1 MNPSLWLLGLSLV
14 CANLLTLPLAAL
26 ANSGHE
32 EPKKEEHGAPKE
44 EHGAKKEE
52 HGAPKEEHGA
62 KKEEHGAP
70 KEEHGAKKEEHGAPK
85 EEHGGGHGKEEKKA
99 ERPKRTFEGIEP
111 LFYLDEKRRPFAEPF
126 HKREEEEFFLC
137 RANVG
142 EWYRAMNAEDFNIL
156 AEKNGLNKISGS
168 TCALHLIPS
177 KKGKKLP
184 YLLLEFYANSDLM
197 RECILTEE
205 CSEVR
210 TIIMYIKDKTLYRNF
225 IITDAHKHVHKQYCL
240 NNKSE
245 IIAEKACWRYFQD
258 LAFKRLQEA
267 ENVKE
272 EAPEEKPK
280 RRRSSRKEE

>member
-1 MNPSLWLLGLSLV
+1 MGLFLV
-14 CANLLTLPLAAL
+14 CAGLLSLPFAAL

-32 EPKKEEHGAPKE
+32 EPKKEEK
-44 EHGAKKEE
+44 
-52 HGAPKEEHGA
+52 
-62 KKEEHGAP
+62 
-70 KEEHGAKKEEHGAPK
+70 K
-85 EEHGGGHGKEEKKA
+85 EEHGGGGHGKEDKKA

-111 LFYLDEKRRPFAEPF
+111 LFYLDDKRRPFAQPF
-126 HKREEEEFFLC
+126 NKKGEEEFFLC

-142 EWYRAMNAEDFNIL
+142 EWYREMNANDFNTL
-156 AEKNGLNKISGS
+156 AEKNGLNTISGS

-184 YLLLEFYANSDLM
+184 YLLLEFYANPDMM
-197 RECILTEE
+197 RECILTDE

-210 TIIMYIKDKTLYRNF
+210 TVIMYIKDKTLYRNF
-225 IITDAHKHVHKQYCL
+225 IITDARKHVHKQYCL

>member
-1 MNPSLWLLGLSLV
+1 MNAQTSTQFRKLQRPVNPSMWLLALSLV
-14 CANLLTLPLAAL
+14 CYGLLTLPFAAL
-26 ANSGHE
+26 ANSGHG
-32 EPKKEEHGAPKE
+32 EPKKE

-52 HGAPKEEHGA
+52 HGG
-62 KKEEHGAP
+62 
-70 KEEHGAKKEEHGAPK
+70 
-85 EEHGGGHGKEEKKA
+85 GGGHGKEEKKA
-99 ERPKRTFEGIEP
+99 ERPKKTFEGIEP

-126 HKREEEEFFLC
+126 HKKEGEEFFLC

-142 EWYRAMNAEDFNIL
+142 EWYRAMNADDFNTL
-156 AEKNGLNKISGS
+156 AEKNGLSNISGS

-177 KKGKKLP
+177 NKGKKLP
-184 YLLLEFYANSDLM
+184 YLLLEFYANSDVM
-197 RECILTEE
+197 KECILTEE

-225 IITDAHKHVHKQYCL
+225 IITDAHKRVHKQYCL

-258 LAFKRLQEA
+258 QAFKRLQEA

-280 RRRSSRKEE
+280 RRRASKKEE